1 MRRSLGAA
9 KSPDVPADFIRQINV
24 SAVNAFK
31 RNAADI
37 AFILQFQKIMFIH
50 SVFIIPKKTVRGKES
65 NRLKYF

>member
-37 AFILQFQKIMFIH
+37 AAVLQLQKIMFVH
-50 SVFIIPKKTVRGKES
+50 SAFIIPKKNCSR
-65 NRLKYF
+65 